1 MKRASALVLIL
12 VFAFAFCFGCAQKA
26 PSGEQTVVIVIP
38 VDGGVVVSAEPDIQS
53 TAEPFKPTPEPTPV
67 PTAEPTPKPTEQE
80 HKGGENG
87 RRIFLTFDDGPNA
100 NTGKT
105 LDILNSYGIKAT
117 FFTVGMCVER
127 HPDYTKRIVNEGHL
141 LACHTYSHDLNSIY
155 KSTDAFLADVSKWR
169 SVVTK
174 AVGWDAGSYYLRFP
188 GGTTNTAIGGRSGR
202 GPYVDAVHAAGYH
215 IYDWT
220 MGTNDKWLAG
230 NTEHLPVKEYLWQS
244 YKSTYDMF
252 VNTDKPM
259 IILIHDDVNESVDI
273 LARMIEDLLSNG
285 CSFGT
290 VDELS
295 DFLM

>member
-1 MKRASALVLIL
+1 MKRVLVWVLIA
-12 VFAFAFCFGCAQKA
+12 AFALAFCVGCGKRPVYDGSMIDVDVSSGTVSVVTAA
-26 PSGEQTVVIVIP
+26 PF
-38 VDGGVVVSAEPDIQS
+38 AE
-53 TAEPFKPTPEPTPV
+53 
-67 PTAEPTPKPTEQE
+67 PTAEPTLEPTAEPTSAPTMAPTPRPTEN
-80 HKGGENG
+80 KGQENG

-100 NTGKT
+100 NTGRT

-127 HPDYTKRIVNEGHL
+127 HPDYTKRIVQEGHL

-155 KSTDAFLADVSKWR
+155 KSTDAFIADIAKWR

-188 GGTTNTAIGGRSGR
+188 GGTTNTVIGGRSGR
-202 GPYVDAVHAAGYH
+202 GPYVDAAHAAGYR

-220 MGTNDKWLAG
+220 MGTNDKWLSG
-230 NTEHLPVKEYLWQS
+230 NTQHLPVTEYLWQS
-244 YKSTYDMF
+244 YRSTYEMF
-252 VNTDKPM
+252 VNTNKPL
-259 IILIHDDVNESVDI
+259 IILIHDDVDESLEI
-273 LARMIEDLLSNG
+273 LPRIIEDLISKG

-290 VDELS
+290 VNELS